1 VKTQPPERLLAKTRQ
16 ALETEGDP
24 PVNDRQPDALI
35 GVALLVGEP
44 PTWLRTTS
52 VRVAEDDMPRIRDA
66 VEQAQARGRS
76 LTPGEWVD
84 ALVVWGRIDRRPL
97 PMAVTAAPGDV
108 ASLRALMLDLD
119 R

>member
-1 VKTQPPERLLAKTRQ
+1 MT
-16 ALETEGDP
+16 
-24 PVNDRQPDALI
+24 DRQPDALV

-44 PTWLRTTS
+44 PTWLRTTF

-76 LTPGEWVD
+76 LTPGEWADV
-84 ALVVWGRIDRRPL
+84 LVVWGRVGRRPVS
-97 PMAVTAAPGDV
+97 MAVTVAPGDV
-108 ASLRALMLDLD
+108 ALLRALLLDLD

>member
-1 VKTQPPERLLAKTRQ
+1 VT
-16 ALETEGDP
+16 
-24 PVNDRQPDALI
+24 DRRPDALV

-76 LTPGEWVD
+76 LAPGEWVD